1 VLFDIIELG
10 QHVWVSAFDT
20 RPMSVEQILQEAS
33 SSFLGV
39 SVQIVDLDRV
49 PGSRYLLLA
58 TYNALKSYGSKQ
70 PISKSL
76 AMELLVYI
84 SGNRQISEALRQ
96 AGVTPN
102 TRRIAA
108 LAVGSSESK
117 VLDSARFLAAALGR
131 KSSDALLN
139 DWTALRVENVRSGF
153 GISGKELKAIAG
165 KGEPVTRTIERL
177 ALERSAMLAVGK

>member
-1 VLFDIIELG
+1 MLFEISDLG

-20 RPMSVEQILQEAS
+20 KPLNVEKILQKAS
-33 SSFLGV
+33 SSFPGV

-58 TYNALKSYGSKQ
+58 TYNALKSYTSRR

-96 AGVTPN
+96 AGITPH

-117 VLDSARFLAAALGR
+117 VLDCTLSLTEALER
-131 KSSDALLN
+131 KSSDALLD

-165 KGEPVTRTIERL
+165 KGESVTRTVERL
-177 ALERSAMLAVGK
+177 AIERSAMLAVRK